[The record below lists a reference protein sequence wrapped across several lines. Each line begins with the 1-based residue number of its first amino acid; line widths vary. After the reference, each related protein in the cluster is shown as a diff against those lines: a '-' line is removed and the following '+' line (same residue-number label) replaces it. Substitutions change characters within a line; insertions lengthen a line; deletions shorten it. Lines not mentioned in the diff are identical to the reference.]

1 MDQKTRI
8 LSLRDELMDS
18 SEPPAAAAVAAQA
31 PIDLPLPDSR
41 YFNRELSWLAFNR
54 RVLDEA
60 ANPRHPLL
68 ERVRFLSISASN
80 LDEFFMVRVAGLKA
94 HQVLGVE
101 ELSPEGLTL
110 TQQLAAIV
118 ADADRLVTTQHDYW
132 ATLQT
137 ELEKAGMQVVGEE
150 PLEPE
155 AEAWLDQH
163 FREQIFPVLTPQA
176 IDPAHPFPFIPNRGL
191 SLIFEL
197 KKGKTSVRE
206 LIMMPPSIPRFVRI
220 PGDKGRYIA
229 IETLIRRKTDFLFP
243 KYEVLRG
250 GAFRISRDSDIEIEE
265 EAEDLALYFRTAIK
279 RRRRGRVV
287 RLELEPDMPESLVA
301 AVKEGL
307 DAANAITSET
317 RGFLGMADLAQLV
330 EEDRPDLKF
339 VPFNP
344 RFPERIREHGG
355 DCFAAIKEKDILVH
369 HPYESFEVV
378 VEFIQQ
384 AAADPDV
391 VAIKQTLYRAG
402 KQSAIIKALID
413 AADAGKSVTAVI
425 ELKAR
430 FDEEQN
436 LMWANALE
444 RAGVQVVY
452 GFIDWKTHAKVSMVV
467 RREEKGFRTYCHF
480 GTGNYHPVTAR
491 IYTDLSYFTAD
502 PKVGRDAAKLFN
514 YITGYLEPKN
524 LKQLVISPTQLRPEL
539 IRLIDAE
546 IANANAGKPS
556 GIWAKMN
563 ALVDVPVVEKL
574 YEASAAGVPIDLV
587 VRGICCL
594 RPGVAGM
601 SENIYV
607 KSIVGRFL
615 EHGRLWCFSNGHEL
629 PHAEAKVFISSA
641 DWMPRNFDRRIEYML
656 PIENKTVHAQLL
668 DQVMVANLIDN
679 EQSWRLNA
687 DGTYVRLQPKPSH
700 EFNLHDYFMAN
711 PSLSGRGQALKKG
724 RKVPKLRFH
733 RGR

>member
-1 MDQKTRI
+1 MDNPAPAPV
-8 LSLRDELMDS
+8 E
-18 SEPPAAAAVAAQA
+18 AAAEPERQA
-31 PIDLPLPDSR
+31 PEPR

-54 RVLDEA
+54 RVLEEA
-60 ANPRHPLL
+60 CNPNHPLL
-68 ERVRFLSISASN
+68 ERLRFLSISANN

-94 HQVLGVE
+94 HQKLGVE
-101 ELSPEGLTL
+101 ELSPEGMTVA
-110 TQQLAAIV
+110 QQLAAINAE
-118 ADADRLVTTQHDYW
+118 ADGLVTNQHEVL
-132 ATLQT
+132 ATL
-137 ELEKAGMQVVGEE
+137 EEALANAGMDIVGLDEVLGAADE
-150 PLEPE
+150 S
-155 AEAWLDQH
+155 WLDQH

-176 IDPAHPFPFIPNRGL
+176 IDPAHPFPFIPNKGL

-197 KKGKTSVRE
+197 KKGKTIVRE
-206 LIMMPPSIPRFVRI
+206 LIMAPPTLPRFVRL
-220 PGDKGRYIA
+220 PSKEGRFIA
-229 IETLIRRKTDFLFP
+229 LETLIRRKTDYLFP
-243 KYEVLRG
+243 KYQVLRG
-250 GAFRISRDSDIEIEE
+250 GAFRIIRDSDIEIEE
-265 EAEDLALYFRTAIK
+265 EAEDLVRYFRTAIK

-287 RLELEPDMPESLVA
+287 RLELGSDMAESLVA
-301 AVKEGL
+301 FVQEGL
-307 DAANAITSET
+307 GAANAIVSES
-317 RGFLGMADLAQLV
+317 RGFLGMTDLSQLV
-330 EEDRPDLKF
+330 EEERPDLKF
-339 VPFNP
+339 PPFNP

-355 DCFAAIKEKDILVH
+355 DCFASIREKDILVH

-378 VEFIQQ
+378 VAFIQQ

-391 VAIKQTLYRAG
+391 IAIKQTLYRAG
-402 KQSAIIKALID
+402 KQSAIVRALID
-413 AADAGKSVTAVI
+413 AAEAGKSVTAVI

-436 LMWANALE
+436 LMWASALE

-467 RREEKGFRTYCHF
+467 RREDKGYRTYCHF

-491 IYTDLSYFTAD
+491 IYTDLSYFTAE
-502 PKVGRDAAKLFN
+502 PKTGRDAAKLFN

-524 LKQLVISPTQLRPEL
+524 LKQLVISPQGMRSEL
-539 IRLIDAE
+539 IKLVDAE
-546 IANANAGKPS
+546 IAAAKAGQPA

-563 ALVDVPVVEKL
+563 SLVDPIMIDKL

-587 VRGICCL
+587 VRGVCCL
-594 RPGVAGM
+594 RPGVPGM

-615 EHGRLWCFSNGHEL
+615 EHARLWCFANGHQL
-629 PHAEAKVFISSA
+629 PHPEAKVYISSA

-656 PIENKTVHAQLL
+656 PIENKTVHAQLI

-687 DGTYVRLQPKPSH
+687 DGTYTRLQPKEGH
-700 EFNLHDYFMAN
+700 EFNLHDYFMSN